1 MASHK
6 IKPEEK
12 LKTIHIYMTLPSMS
26 NYKSIINRE
35 VYSKLRVKGFTP
47 YIFSVT
53 RDWEHENIVTP
64 GWR

>member
-1 MASHK
+1 
-6 IKPEEK
+6 
-12 LKTIHIYMTLPSMS
+12 MS

>member
-1 MASHK
+1 M
-6 IKPEEK
+6 I
-12 LKTIHIYMTLPSMS
+12 LPSMS

-53 RDWEHENIVTP
+53 TEIENIKT
-64 GWR
+64 